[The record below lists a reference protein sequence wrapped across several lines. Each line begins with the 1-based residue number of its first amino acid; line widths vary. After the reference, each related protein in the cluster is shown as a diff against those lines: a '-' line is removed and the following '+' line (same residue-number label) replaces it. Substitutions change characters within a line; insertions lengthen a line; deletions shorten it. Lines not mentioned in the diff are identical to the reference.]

1 MGWKYRSLD
10 YCLLEAGFLV
20 ITKVAH
26 TVGILFSHGYGNAM
40 ILTKMDC
47 VTFFTIFSQ
56 THSVTLNVGLE
67 GLLCSF
73 VHLFADVSVEAS
85 E

>member
-56 THSVTLNVGLE
+56 THSVTLFPDPATGLT
-67 GLLCSF
+67 GLLCSP
-73 VHLFADVSVEAS
+73 VC
-85 E
+85 